1 MIDYKNDKKSAC
13 CIIVK
18 YDGVNFV
25 ASSNKL
31 TMFIVLFMIAGILC
45 GAAVHEYASTDSIT
59 AWATNITLFTDIF
72 LRLIKMV
79 IAPLVFST
87 LTVGIMRMG
96 ETSTISRV
104 GSKAMVWFISSSVLS
119 ILVGLLVVSLEHPGR
134 GLNLTVPAGSV
145 ETGLAVSGMSLKNFI
160 AHSIPTS
167 IADAMSHN
175 EILQIVV
182 FSMFFG
188 IAGAS
193 LGEKFNAPLVAA
205 LDVVSHIMLK
215 VTGYVMLVAPLAI
228 FAAISSVVA
237 TQGLGIL
244 LNYASFIGG
253 YYVAIL
259 LTCLVLLGVG
269 YMVLKKSTFTLLSML
284 KDPVLVA
291 FTTSSSEAAYPKTL
305 DVLTR
310 FGCSRS
316 IASFVLPIGYSFNL
330 VGSMVYCSFASMFI
344 AQAYNIHLTFSEIVV
359 LMLTLMLASKG
370 IAGVPR
376 SALVV
381 LAATIPSFNIPV
393 AGILLLMGIDHFLDM
408 GRSAINVLGN
418 GIATAMLSKNEGEL
432 DAAVAN
438 TTTEQETQVEA

>member
-1 MIDYKNDKKSAC
+1 M
-13 CIIVK
+13 
-18 YDGVNFV
+18 

-31 TMFIVLFMIAGILC
+31 TLFIILFMIAGIFT
-45 GAAVHEYASTDSIT
+45 GAAIHEYAAADVIKSYAD
-59 AWATNITLFTDIF
+59 NITLFTDIF

-87 LTVGIMRMG
+87 LTVGIMKLG
-96 ETSTISRV
+96 ETSTIGRV
-104 GSKAMVWFISSSVLS
+104 GGKAMIWFVSSSVLS
-119 ILVGLLVVSLEHPGR
+119 ILVGLFIVTLEHPGA
-134 GLNLTVPAGSV
+134 GMNLEVPAEAV
-145 ETGLAVSGMSLKNFI
+145 QTGLAVSGMTLKAFI
-160 AHSIPTS
+160 SHTIPTS
-167 IADAMSHN
+167 IAGAMSDN

-193 LGEKFNAPLVAA
+193 LGEKFNAPLVSA

-215 VTGYVMLVAPLAI
+215 VTGYVMYVAPLAI
-228 FAAISSVVA
+228 FAAISSVIA

-253 YYVAIL
+253 YYVAIV
-259 LTCLVLLGVG
+259 LTCIVLISVG
-269 YMVLKKSTFTLLSML
+269 YMVLKRDVFRLLAML

-305 DVLTR
+305 DQLTR
-310 FGCSRS
+310 FGCSRN

-344 AQAYNIHLTFSEIVV
+344 AQAYNVHLSFSEIAV

-418 GIATAMLSKNEGEL
+418 GVATAMLSKNEGMLE
-432 DAAVAN
+432 DTGTGTVP
-438 TTTEQETQVEA
+438 VEEVKA

>member
-1 MIDYKNDKKSAC
+1 MLLI
-13 CIIVK
+13 
-18 YDGVNFV
+18 DGVITQLS
-25 ASSNKL
+25 SSNKL
-31 TMFIVLFMIAGILC
+31 TLFILLFMFAGILS
-45 GAAVHEYASTDSIT
+45 GAAIHEYAAADNIKSY
-59 AWATNITLFTDIF
+59 AENITLFTDIF

-87 LTVGIMRMG
+87 LTVGIMKMG
-96 ETSTISRV
+96 ETSTIGRV
-104 GSKAMVWFISSSVLS
+104 GGKAMVWFISSSVLS
-119 ILVGLLVVSLEHPGR
+119 ILIGLFIVTLQHPGS
-134 GLNLTVPAGSV
+134 GMNLQVPAGDV
-145 ETGLAVSGMSLKNFI
+145 QTGLAVSGMNLKAFI
-160 AHSIPTS
+160 SHTIPTS
-167 IADAMSHN
+167 IAGAMSNN

-182 FSMFFG
+182 FSLFFG

-193 LGEKFNAPLVAA
+193 LGEKFNTPLVAA

-215 VTGYVMLVAPLAI
+215 VTGYVMYVAPLAI

-237 TQGLGIL
+237 TEGLGIL

-253 YYVAIL
+253 YYLAII
-259 LTCLVLLGVG
+259 LTCMVLVGVG
-269 YMVLKKSTFTLLSML
+269 YMVLKRDVFRLIAML

-305 DVLTR
+305 DQLTR
-310 FGCSRS
+310 FGCSRN

-418 GIATAMLSKNEGEL
+418 GVATAMLSKNEGEL
-432 DAAVAN
+432 EEQ
-438 TTTEQETQVEA
+438 TEAGERVEA

>member
-1 MIDYKNDKKSAC
+1 M
-13 CIIVK
+13 
-18 YDGVNFV
+18 

>member
-1 MIDYKNDKKSAC
+1 M
-13 CIIVK
+13 
-18 YDGVNFV
+18 

-31 TMFIVLFMIAGILC
+31 TLFIILFMIAGILS
-45 GAAVHEYASTDSIT
+45 GAAIHEYAAADTVKNYAD
-59 AWATNITLFTDIF
+59 NITLFTDIF

-96 ETSTISRV
+96 ETATIGRV
-104 GSKAMVWFISSSVLS
+104 GGKAMVWFVSSSVLS
-119 ILVGLLVVSLEHPGR
+119 ILVGLFIVTLQHPGA
-134 GLNLTVPAGSV
+134 GMNLQIPQGDVQ
-145 ETGLAVSGMSLKNFI
+145 TGLAVSGMSLKSFI
-160 AHSIPTS
+160 AHTFPTS
-167 IADAMSHN
+167 IAGAMANN

-182 FSMFFG
+182 FSLFFG

-215 VTGYVMLVAPLAI
+215 VTGYVMYVAPLAI
-228 FAAISSVVA
+228 FAAISSVIA
-237 TQGLGIL
+237 TEGLGIL

-253 YYVAIL
+253 YYLAIV
-259 LTCLVLLGVG
+259 LTCMVLISVG
-269 YMVLKKSTFTLLSML
+269 YMVLKGDIFRLLAML

-305 DVLTR
+305 DQLTR
-310 FGCSRS
+310 FGCSRN

-344 AQAYNIHLTFSEIVV
+344 AQAYNIHLSFSEILV

-418 GIATAMLSKNEGEL
+418 GVATAMLSKNEGLLEET
-432 DAAVAN
+432 AAVG
-438 TTTEQETQVEA
+438 EEIEA

>member
-1 MIDYKNDKKSAC
+1 MANA
-13 CIIVK
+13 
-18 YDGVNFV
+18 
-25 ASSNKL
+25 NKL
-31 TMFIVLFMIAGILC
+31 TLFIVVFMLMGILS
-45 GAAVHEYASTDSIT
+45 GAAIHAYATPTTVS
-59 AWATNITLFTDIF
+59 AWADNITLLTDLF

-87 LTVGIMRMG
+87 LTVGIMRLG
-96 ETSTISRV
+96 ETATIGRV
-104 GSKAMVWFISSSVLS
+104 GGKAMVWFITSSVLS
-119 ILVGLLVVSLEHPGR
+119 ILVGLVIVTFQHPGA
-134 GLNLTVPAGSV
+134 GLNLAVD
-145 ETGLAVSGMSLKNFI
+145 TGLAVSGMSLKGFLS
-160 AHSIPTS
+160 HTIPTS
-167 IADAMSHN
+167 ITEAMANN

-205 LDVVSHIMLK
+205 LNVVSHIMLK
-215 VTGYVMLVAPLAI
+215 VTGYVMYVAPLAI
-228 FAAISSVVA
+228 FAAISSVIA
-237 TQGLGIL
+237 SQGLGIL

-253 YYVAIL
+253 YYLAVL
-259 LTCLVLLGVG
+259 LTSAVLIAVG
-269 YMVLKKSTFTLLSML
+269 YMVLKKEVFRLLNML

-305 DVLTR
+305 ERLVK
-310 FGCSRS
+310 FGCSRN
-316 IASFVLPIGYSFNL
+316 IVSFVLPIGYSFNL
-330 VGSMVYCSFASMFI
+330 VGSMVYCSFAAMFI
-344 AQAYNIHLTFSEIVV
+344 AQAYNVPLSFSEITVM
-359 LMLTLMLASKG
+359 MLTLMLASKG

-418 GIATAMLSKNEGEL
+418 GIATAMLSKNEGLLTDEEAQP
-432 DAAVAN
+432 DW
-438 TTTEQETQVEA
+438 EVEKAEA

>member
-1 MIDYKNDKKSAC
+1 MLLI
-13 CIIVK
+13 
-18 YDGVNFV
+18 DGVITQLS
-25 ASSNKL
+25 SSNKL
-31 TMFIVLFMIAGILC
+31 TLFILLFMFAGILS
-45 GAAVHEYASTDSIT
+45 GAAIHEYAAADNIKSY
-59 AWATNITLFTDIF
+59 AENITLFTDIF

-87 LTVGIMRMG
+87 LTVGIMKMG
-96 ETSTISRV
+96 ETSTIGRV
-104 GSKAMVWFISSSVLS
+104 GGKAMVWFVSSSVLS
-119 ILVGLLVVSLEHPGR
+119 ILVGLFIVTLQQPGA
-134 GLNLTVPAGSV
+134 GMNLQVPAGDV
-145 ETGLAVSGMSLKNFI
+145 QTGLAVSGMNLKAFI
-160 AHSIPTS
+160 SHTIPTS
-167 IADAMSHN
+167 IAGAMSNN

-182 FSMFFG
+182 FSLFFG

-193 LGEKFNAPLVAA
+193 LGEKFNTPLVAA

-215 VTGYVMLVAPLAI
+215 VTGYVMYVAPLAI
-228 FAAISSVVA
+228 FAAISSVIA
-237 TQGLGIL
+237 TEGLGIL

-253 YYVAIL
+253 YYLAII
-259 LTCLVLLGVG
+259 LTCMVLVGVG
-269 YMVLKKSTFTLLSML
+269 YMVLKRDVFRLIAML

-305 DVLTR
+305 DQLTR
-310 FGCSRS
+310 FGCSRN

-393 AGILLLMGIDHFLDM
+393 AGILLLMGVDHFLDM

-418 GIATAMLSKNEGEL
+418 GVATAMLSKNEGEL
-432 DAAVAN
+432 EEQ
-438 TTTEQETQVEA
+438 TEAGERVEA

>member
-1 MIDYKNDKKSAC
+1 MKTQAHNRGSF
-13 CIIVK
+13 
-18 YDGVNFV
+18 FV
-25 ASSNKL
+25 ASANKL
-31 TMFIVLFMIAGILC
+31 TLFIVIFMLAGILS
-45 GAAVHEYASTDSIT
+45 GAVIHEYASPDAIAT
-59 AWATNITLFTDIF
+59 WADNITLLTDIF

-87 LTVGIMRMG
+87 LTVGIMKLG
-96 ETSTISRV
+96 ETSTIGRV
-104 GSKAMVWFISSSVLS
+104 GGKAMVWFISSSVLS
-119 ILVGLLVVSLEHPGR
+119 ILVGLFIVTLEQPGT
-134 GLNLTVPAGSV
+134 GLNLAIPAGSV
-145 ETGLAVSGMSLKNFI
+145 DTGLAVSGMSLKGFLS
-160 AHSIPTS
+160 HTIPTS
-167 IADAMSHN
+167 IVGAMANN

-188 IAGAS
+188 IGGAS

-215 VTGYVMLVAPLAI
+215 VTGYVMYVAPLAI
-228 FAAISSVVA
+228 FAAISSVIA

-259 LTCLVLLGVG
+259 LTCLVLLAVG
-269 YMVLKKSTFTLLSML
+269 YMVLKKEVFRLVRML

-305 DVLTR
+305 EQLTR
-310 FGCSRS
+310 FGCSRN
-316 IASFVLPIGYSFNL
+316 IVSFVLPIGYSFNL

-344 AQAYNIHLTFSEIVV
+344 AQAYNIHLSFAEVTV

-418 GIATAMLSKNEGEL
+418 GIATAMLAQNEGLLEEEPEL
-432 DAAVAN
+432 V
-438 TTTEQETQVEA
+438 EQEA

>member
-1 MIDYKNDKKSAC
+1 M
-13 CIIVK
+13 
-18 YDGVNFV
+18 
-25 ASSNKL
+25 L
-31 TMFIVLFMIAGILC
+31 AGILS
-45 GAAVHEYASTDSIT
+45 GAVIHSYASQEAIA
-59 AWATNITLFTDIF
+59 AWSDNITLLTDIF

-87 LTVGIMRMG
+87 LTVGIMRLG
-96 ETSTISRV
+96 ETATIGRV
-104 GSKAMVWFISSSVLS
+104 GGKAMVWFISSSVLS
-119 ILVGLLVVSLEHPGR
+119 ILVGLFIVTIEHPGS
-134 GLNLTVPAGSV
+134 GLNLAIPAESV
-145 ETGLAVSGMSLKNFI
+145 DTGLAVGGMSLKGFLS
-160 AHSIPTS
+160 HTIPTS
-167 IADAMSHN
+167 IAGAMANN

-188 IAGAS
+188 IGGAS

-215 VTGYVMLVAPLAI
+215 VTGYVMYVAPLAI
-228 FAAISSVVA
+228 FAAISSVIA

-259 LTCLVLLGVG
+259 LTCLVLLAVG
-269 YMVLKKSTFTLLSML
+269 YIVLKKEVFRLVSML

-305 DVLTR
+305 EQLTK
-310 FGCSRS
+310 FGCSRN
-316 IASFVLPIGYSFNL
+316 IVSFVLPIGYSFNL

-344 AQAYNIHLTFSEIVV
+344 AQAYNIHLSFAEITV

-418 GIATAMLSKNEGEL
+418 GIATAMLAQNESLLEE
-432 DAAVAN
+432 DAEERVP
-438 TTTEQETQVEA
+438 QQLVG

>member
-1 MIDYKNDKKSAC
+1 MANA
-13 CIIVK
+13 
-18 YDGVNFV
+18 
-25 ASSNKL
+25 NKL
-31 TMFIVLFMIAGILC
+31 TVFIVIFMLAGILT
-45 GAAVHEYASTDSIT
+45 GAMIHSYASADSIT
-59 AWATNITLFTDIF
+59 AWSDNITLLTDIF

-87 LTVGIMRMG
+87 LTVGIMRLG
-96 ETSTISRV
+96 ETSTIGRV
-104 GSKAMVWFISSSVLS
+104 GGKAMVWFISSSVLS
-119 ILVGLLVVSLEHPGR
+119 ILVGLFIVTLEHPGS
-134 GLNLTVPAGSV
+134 GMNLAIPAGTV
-145 ETGLAVSGMSLKNFI
+145 ETGLATSGMSLKAFL
-160 AHSIPTS
+160 AHTIPTS
-167 IADAMSHN
+167 IAGAMADN

-188 IAGAS
+188 IGGAS
-193 LGEKFNAPLVAA
+193 LGQKFNVPLVAA

-215 VTGYVMLVAPLAI
+215 VTGYVMYVAPLAI
-228 FAAISSVVA
+228 FAAISSVIA
-237 TQGLGIL
+237 KEGLGIL

-253 YYVAIL
+253 YYLAIV
-259 LTCLVLLGVG
+259 LTCLVLIGVG
-269 YMVLKKSTFTLLSML
+269 YMVLKKEIFRLVNML

-305 DVLTR
+305 EQLAK
-310 FGCSRS
+310 FGCSPN
-316 IASFVLPIGYSFNL
+316 IVSFVLPIGYSFNL

-344 AQAYNIHLTFSEIVV
+344 AQAYNIQLSFSEITV

-418 GIATAMLSKNEGEL
+418 GVAAAMLSQNEGMLSEGE
-432 DAAVAN
+432 AEEV
-438 TTTEQETQVEA
+438 EQQEVQA

>member
-1 MIDYKNDKKSAC
+1 MS
-13 CIIVK
+13 
-18 YDGVNFV
+18 
-25 ASSNKL
+25 SSNKL
-31 TMFIVLFMIAGILC
+31 TLFILLFMFAGILS
-45 GAAVHEYASTDSIT
+45 GAAIHEYAAAENIKSY
-59 AWATNITLFTDIF
+59 AENITLFTDIF

-87 LTVGIMRMG
+87 LTVGIMKMG
-96 ETSTISRV
+96 ETSTIGRV
-104 GSKAMVWFISSSVLS
+104 GGKAMVWFISSSVLS
-119 ILVGLLVVSLEHPGR
+119 ILIGLFIVTLQHPGS
-134 GLNLTVPAGSV
+134 GMNLQVPAGDV
-145 ETGLAVSGMSLKNFI
+145 QTGLAVSGMNLKAFI
-160 AHSIPTS
+160 SHTIPTS
-167 IADAMSHN
+167 IAGAMSNN

-182 FSMFFG
+182 FSLFFG

-193 LGEKFNAPLVAA
+193 LGEKFNTPLVAA

-215 VTGYVMLVAPLAI
+215 VTGYVMYVAPLAI

-237 TQGLGIL
+237 TEGLGIL

-253 YYVAIL
+253 YYLAII
-259 LTCLVLLGVG
+259 LTCMVLIGVG
-269 YMVLKKSTFTLLSML
+269 YMVLKRDVFRLIAML

-305 DVLTR
+305 DQLTR
-310 FGCSRS
+310 FGCSRN

-418 GIATAMLSKNEGEL
+418 GVATAMLSKNEGEL
-432 DAAVAN
+432 EEQ
-438 TTTEQETQVEA
+438 TEAGERVEA

>member
-1 MIDYKNDKKSAC
+1 MANA
-13 CIIVK
+13 
-18 YDGVNFV
+18 
-25 ASSNKL
+25 NKL
-31 TMFIVLFMIAGILC
+31 TIFIVIFMLAGIVS
-45 GAAVHEYASTDSIT
+45 GAVIHSYTSESVIA
-59 AWATNITLFTDIF
+59 AWSDNITLLTDIF

-87 LTVGIMRMG
+87 LTVGIMRLG
-96 ETSTISRV
+96 ETSTIGRV
-104 GSKAMVWFISSSVLS
+104 GGKAMIWFISSSILS
-119 ILVGLLVVSLEHPGR
+119 ILVGLFIVTLEQPGS
-134 GLNLTVPAGSV
+134 GLNLAIPKEAVD
-145 ETGLAVSGMSLKNFI
+145 TGLAVGGMSLKGFLS
-160 AHSIPTS
+160 HTIPTS
-167 IADAMSHN
+167 IAGAMANN

-188 IAGAS
+188 IGGAS

-215 VTGYVMLVAPLAI
+215 VTGYVMYVAPLAI
-228 FAAISSVVA
+228 FAAISSVIA
-237 TQGLGIL
+237 TEGLGIL

-259 LTCLVLLGVG
+259 MTCLVLLAVG
-269 YMVLKKSTFTLLSML
+269 YLVLKKEVFRLLGML

-305 DVLTR
+305 EQLTK
-310 FGCSRS
+310 FGCSRN
-316 IASFVLPIGYSFNL
+316 IVSFVLPIGYSFNL

-344 AQAYNIHLTFSEIVV
+344 AQAYNIHLSFAEISV

-418 GIATAMLSKNEGEL
+418 GIATAMLAQNEGLLEES
-432 DAAVAN
+432 DEKAVS
-438 TTTEQETQVEA
+438 QQVEA

>member
-1 MIDYKNDKKSAC
+1 MASA
-13 CIIVK
+13 
-18 YDGVNFV
+18 
-25 ASSNKL
+25 NKL
-31 TMFIVLFMIAGILC
+31 TLFIVIFMLAGILS
-45 GAAVHEYASTDSIT
+45 GAVIHSYASQEAIA
-59 AWATNITLFTDIF
+59 AWSDNITLLTGIF

-87 LTVGIMRMG
+87 LTVGIMRLG
-96 ETSTISRV
+96 ETATIGRV
-104 GSKAMVWFISSSVLS
+104 GGKAMVWFISSSVLS
-119 ILVGLLVVSLEHPGR
+119 ILVGLFIVTIEHPGS
-134 GLNLTVPAGSV
+134 GLNLAIPAESV
-145 ETGLAVSGMSLKNFI
+145 DTGLAVGGMSLKGFLS
-160 AHSIPTS
+160 HTIPTS
-167 IADAMSHN
+167 IAGAMANN

-188 IAGAS
+188 IGGAS

-215 VTGYVMLVAPLAI
+215 VTGYVMYVAPLAI
-228 FAAISSVVA
+228 FAAISSVIA

-259 LTCLVLLGVG
+259 LTCLVLLAVG
-269 YMVLKKSTFTLLSML
+269 YMVLKKEVFRLVSML

-305 DVLTR
+305 EQLTK
-310 FGCSRS
+310 FGCSRN
-316 IASFVLPIGYSFNL
+316 IVSFVLPIGYSFNL

-344 AQAYNIHLTFSEIVV
+344 AQAYNIHLSFAEITV

-418 GIATAMLSKNEGEL
+418 GIATAMLAQNEGLLEE
-432 DAAVAN
+432 DAEERVP
-438 TTTEQETQVEA
+438 QQLVG

>member
-1 MIDYKNDKKSAC
+1 MASA
-13 CIIVK
+13 
-18 YDGVNFV
+18 
-25 ASSNKL
+25 NKL
-31 TMFIVLFMIAGILC
+31 TLFIVILMLAGILS
-45 GAAVHEYASTDSIT
+45 GAVIHSYASQEAIA
-59 AWATNITLFTDIF
+59 AWSNNITLLTDIF

-87 LTVGIMRMG
+87 LTVGIMRLG
-96 ETSTISRV
+96 ETATIGRV
-104 GSKAMVWFISSSVLS
+104 GGKAMVWFISSSVLS
-119 ILVGLLVVSLEHPGR
+119 ILVGLFIVTIEHPGS
-134 GLNLTVPAGSV
+134 GLNLAIPAESV
-145 ETGLAVSGMSLKNFI
+145 DTGLAVGGMSLKGFLS
-160 AHSIPTS
+160 HTIPTS
-167 IADAMSHN
+167 IAGAMANN

-188 IAGAS
+188 IGGAS

-215 VTGYVMLVAPLAI
+215 VTGYVMYVAPLAI
-228 FAAISSVVA
+228 FAAISSVIA

-259 LTCLVLLGVG
+259 LTCLVLLAVG
-269 YMVLKKSTFTLLSML
+269 YMVLKKEVFRLVSML

-305 DVLTR
+305 EQLTK
-310 FGCSRS
+310 FGCSRN
-316 IASFVLPIGYSFNL
+316 IVSFVLPIGYSFNL

-344 AQAYNIHLTFSEIVV
+344 AQAYNIHLSFAEITV

-418 GIATAMLSKNEGEL
+418 GIATAMLAQNEGLLEE
-432 DAAVAN
+432 DAEERVP
-438 TTTEQETQVEA
+438 QQLVG

>member
-1 MIDYKNDKKSAC
+1 MANA
-13 CIIVK
+13 
-18 YDGVNFV
+18 
-25 ASSNKL
+25 NKL
-31 TMFIVLFMIAGILC
+31 TIFIVIFMLAGIVS
-45 GAAVHEYASTDSIT
+45 GAVIHSYTSESVIA
-59 AWATNITLFTDIF
+59 AWSDNITLLTDIF

-87 LTVGIMRMG
+87 LTVGIMRLG
-96 ETSTISRV
+96 ETSTIGRV
-104 GSKAMVWFISSSVLS
+104 GGKAMIWFISSSILS
-119 ILVGLLVVSLEHPGR
+119 ILVGLFIVTLEQPGS
-134 GLNLTVPAGSV
+134 GLNLAIPKEAVD
-145 ETGLAVSGMSLKNFI
+145 TGLAVGGMSLKGFLS
-160 AHSIPTS
+160 HTIPTS
-167 IADAMSHN
+167 IAGAMANN

-188 IAGAS
+188 IGGAS

-215 VTGYVMLVAPLAI
+215 VTGYVMYVAPLAI
-228 FAAISSVVA
+228 FAAISSVIA
-237 TQGLGIL
+237 TEGLGIL

-259 LTCLVLLGVG
+259 MTCLVLLAVG
-269 YMVLKKSTFTLLSML
+269 YLVLKKEVFRLVSML

-305 DVLTR
+305 EQLTT
-310 FGCSRS
+310 FGCSRN
-316 IASFVLPIGYSFNL
+316 IVSFVLPIGYSFNL

-344 AQAYNIHLTFSEIVV
+344 AQAYNIHLSFAEISV

-418 GIATAMLSKNEGEL
+418 GIAGAK
-432 DAAVAN
+432 
-438 TTTEQETQVEA
+438 

>member
-1 MIDYKNDKKSAC
+1 MANA
-13 CIIVK
+13 
-18 YDGVNFV
+18 
-25 ASSNKL
+25 NKL
-31 TMFIVLFMIAGILC
+31 TVFIVIFMLAGILT
-45 GAAVHEYASTDSIT
+45 GAMIHSYASADSIT
-59 AWATNITLFTDIF
+59 AWSDNITLLTDIF

-87 LTVGIMRMG
+87 LTVGIMRLG
-96 ETSTISRV
+96 ETSTIGRV
-104 GSKAMVWFISSSVLS
+104 GGKAMVWFITSSVLS
-119 ILVGLLVVSLEHPGR
+119 ILVGLFIVTLEHPGS
-134 GLNLTVPAGSV
+134 GMNLAIPAGTV
-145 ETGLAVSGMSLKNFI
+145 ETGLATSGMSLKAFL
-160 AHSIPTS
+160 ALTIPTS
-167 IADAMSHN
+167 LAGAMADN

-188 IAGAS
+188 IGGAS
-193 LGEKFNAPLVAA
+193 LGQKFNAPLVAA

-215 VTGYVMLVAPLAI
+215 VTGYVMYVAPLAI
-228 FAAISSVVA
+228 FAAISSVIA
-237 TQGLGIL
+237 KEGLGIL

-253 YYVAIL
+253 YYLAIV
-259 LTCLVLLGVG
+259 LTCLVLIGVG
-269 YMVLKKSTFTLLSML
+269 YMVLKKDIFRLVNML

-305 DVLTR
+305 EQLAK
-310 FGCSRS
+310 FGCSPN
-316 IASFVLPIGYSFNL
+316 IVSFVLPIGYSFNL

-344 AQAYNIHLTFSEIVV
+344 AQAYNIQLSFSEITV

-418 GIATAMLSKNEGEL
+418 GVAAAMLSQNEGMLSEGE
-432 DAAVAN
+432 AEEV
-438 TTTEQETQVEA
+438 EQQEVQA

>member
-1 MIDYKNDKKSAC
+1 MASA
-13 CIIVK
+13 
-18 YDGVNFV
+18 
-25 ASSNKL
+25 NKL
-31 TMFIVLFMIAGILC
+31 TLFIVIFMLAGILS
-45 GAAVHEYASTDSIT
+45 GAVIHSYASQEAIT
-59 AWATNITLFTDIF
+59 AWSDNITLLTDIF

-87 LTVGIMRMG
+87 LTVGIMRLG
-96 ETSTISRV
+96 ETATIGRV
-104 GSKAMVWFISSSVLS
+104 GGKAMVWFISSSVLS
-119 ILVGLLVVSLEHPGR
+119 ILVGLFIVTIEHPGS
-134 GLNLTVPAGSV
+134 GLNLAIPAESV
-145 ETGLAVSGMSLKNFI
+145 DTGLAVGGMSLKGFLS
-160 AHSIPTS
+160 HTIPTS
-167 IADAMSHN
+167 IAGAMANN

-188 IAGAS
+188 IGGAS

-215 VTGYVMLVAPLAI
+215 VTGYVMYVAPLAI
-228 FAAISSVVA
+228 FAAISSVIA

-259 LTCLVLLGVG
+259 LTCLVLLAVG
-269 YMVLKKSTFTLLSML
+269 YMVLKKEVFRLVSML

-305 DVLTR
+305 EQLTK
-310 FGCSRS
+310 FGCSRN
-316 IASFVLPIGYSFNL
+316 IVSFVLPIGYSFNL

-344 AQAYNIHLTFSEIVV
+344 AQAYNIHLSFAEITV

-418 GIATAMLSKNEGEL
+418 GIATAMLAQNEGLLEE
-432 DAAVAN
+432 DAEERVP
-438 TTTEQETQVEA
+438 QQLVG

>member
-1 MIDYKNDKKSAC
+1 MANA
-13 CIIVK
+13 
-18 YDGVNFV
+18 
-25 ASSNKL
+25 NKL
-31 TMFIVLFMIAGILC
+31 TLFIVIFMLAGILS
-45 GAAVHEYASTDSIT
+45 GAVISSYASPGVVT
-59 AWATNITLFTDIF
+59 AWADNITLLTDIF

-87 LTVGIMRMG
+87 LTVGIMRLG
-96 ETSTISRV
+96 ETSTIGRV
-104 GSKAMVWFISSSVLS
+104 GGKAMIWFISSSVLS
-119 ILVGLLVVSLEHPGR
+119 ILVGLFVVSLEQPGS
-134 GLNLTVPAGSV
+134 GLNLAIPLEATD
-145 ETGLAVSGMSLKNFI
+145 TGLAVGGMSLKGFLT
-160 AHSIPTS
+160 HTIPTS
-167 IADAMSHN
+167 IAEAMANN

-188 IAGAS
+188 IGGAS

-215 VTGYVMLVAPLAI
+215 VTGYVMYVAPLAI
-228 FAAISSVVA
+228 FAAISSVIS

-259 LTCLVLLGVG
+259 LTCLVLLAVG
-269 YMVLKKSTFTLLSML
+269 YVMLKKEVFRLVSML

-305 DVLTR
+305 EQLTK
-310 FGCSRS
+310 FGCSPN
-316 IASFVLPIGYSFNL
+316 IVSFVLPIGYSFNL

-344 AQAYNIHLTFSEIVV
+344 AQAYNIHLSFAEITV

-418 GIATAMLSKNEGEL
+418 GIATAMLAQDEGLLEEEPEL
-432 DAAVAN
+432 
-438 TTTEQETQVEA
+438 VEREA

>member
-1 MIDYKNDKKSAC
+1 MQRGYF
-13 CIIVK
+13 
-18 YDGVNFV
+18 FV
-25 ASSNKL
+25 ASANKL
-31 TMFIVLFMIAGILC
+31 TLFIVIFMLAGILS
-45 GAAVHEYASTDSIT
+45 GAAIHEYASQDVIT
-59 AWATNITLFTDIF
+59 AWSDNITLLTDIF

-87 LTVGIMRMG
+87 LTVGIMKLG
-96 ETSTISRV
+96 ETSTIGRV
-104 GSKAMVWFISSSVLS
+104 GGKAMVWFISSSVLS
-119 ILVGLLVVSLEHPGR
+119 ILVGLFIVTMEHPGS
-134 GLNLTVPAGSV
+134 GLNLAIPKESV
-145 ETGLAVSGMSLKNFI
+145 DTGLAVGGMTLKGFLS
-160 AHSIPTS
+160 HTIPTS
-167 IADAMSHN
+167 IAGAMANN

-188 IAGAS
+188 IGGAS

-215 VTGYVMLVAPLAI
+215 VTGYVMYVAPLAI
-228 FAAISSVVA
+228 FAAISSVIA

-253 YYVAIL
+253 YYVAIV
-259 LTCLVLLGVG
+259 LTCLVLLAVG
-269 YMVLKKSTFTLLSML
+269 YMVLKKEVFRLVSML

-305 DVLTR
+305 EQLVR
-310 FGCSRS
+310 FGCSRN
-316 IASFVLPIGYSFNL
+316 IVSFVLPIGYSFNL

-344 AQAYNIHLTFSEIVV
+344 AQAYNIHLSFSEVTV

-418 GIATAMLSKNEGEL
+418 GIATAMLAQNEGQMEVEAQEEL
-432 DAAVAN
+432 V
-438 TTTEQETQVEA
+438 EQEA

>member
-1 MIDYKNDKKSAC
+1 MASA
-13 CIIVK
+13 
-18 YDGVNFV
+18 
-25 ASSNKL
+25 NKL
-31 TMFIVLFMIAGILC
+31 TLFIVIFMLAGILS
-45 GAAVHEYASTDSIT
+45 GAAIHEYASADAIK
-59 AWATNITLFTDIF
+59 AWSDNITLLTDIF

-87 LTVGIMRMG
+87 LTVGIMKLG
-96 ETSTISRV
+96 ETSTIGRV
-104 GSKAMVWFISSSVLS
+104 GGKAMVWFIVT
-119 ILVGLLVVSLEHPGR
+119 LEHPGS
-134 GLNLTVPAGSV
+134 GLNLTVPTEAV
-145 ETGLAVSGMSLKNFI
+145 DTGLAVGGMTLKAFLS
-160 AHSIPTS
+160 HTIPTS
-167 IADAMSHN
+167 IAGAMSNN

-188 IAGAS
+188 IGGAS
-193 LGEKFNAPLVAA
+193 LGQKFNAPLVAA

-215 VTGYVMLVAPLAI
+215 VTGYVMYVAPLAI
-228 FAAISSVVA
+228 FAAISSVIA

-259 LTCLVLLGVG
+259 LTCMVLLAVG
-269 YMVLKKSTFTLLSML
+269 YMVLKKEVFRLVSML

-305 DVLTR
+305 EQLER
-310 FGCSRS
+310 FGCSRN

-344 AQAYNIHLTFSEIVV
+344 AQAYNIHLSFSEVTV

-376 SALVV
+376 SSLVV

-393 AGILLLMGIDHFLDM
+393 AGILLLIGIDHFLDM

-418 GIATAMLSKNEGEL
+418 GIATAMLSQNEGAREAEAEAEL
-432 DAAVAN
+432 VK
-438 TTTEQETQVEA
+438 QEA

>member
-1 MIDYKNDKKSAC
+1 
-13 CIIVK
+13 
-18 YDGVNFV
+18 
-25 ASSNKL
+25 
-31 TMFIVLFMIAGILC
+31 MFAGILS
-45 GAAVHEYASTDSIT
+45 GAAIHEYAAAENIKSY
-59 AWATNITLFTDIF
+59 AENITLFTDIF

-87 LTVGIMRMG
+87 LTVGIMKMG
-96 ETSTISRV
+96 ETSTIGRV
-104 GSKAMVWFISSSVLS
+104 GGKAMVWFVSSSVLS
-119 ILVGLLVVSLEHPGR
+119 ILVGLFIVTLQHPGA
-134 GLNLTVPAGSV
+134 GMNLQVPAGDV
-145 ETGLAVSGMSLKNFI
+145 QTGLAVSGMNLKAFI
-160 AHSIPTS
+160 SHTIPTS
-167 IADAMSHN
+167 IAGAMSNN

-182 FSMFFG
+182 FSLFFG

-215 VTGYVMLVAPLAI
+215 VTGYVMYVAPLAI

-237 TQGLGIL
+237 TEGLGIL

-253 YYVAIL
+253 YYLAII
-259 LTCLVLLGVG
+259 LTCMVLIGVG
-269 YMVLKKSTFTLLSML
+269 YMVLKRDVFRLIAML

-305 DVLTR
+305 DQLTR
-310 FGCSRS
+310 FGCSRN

-418 GIATAMLSKNEGEL
+418 GVATAMLSKNEGEL
-432 DAAVAN
+432 EEQ
-438 TTTEQETQVEA
+438 TEIGEEIEA

>member
-1 MIDYKNDKKSAC
+1 MASA
-13 CIIVK
+13 
-18 YDGVNFV
+18 
-25 ASSNKL
+25 NKL
-31 TMFIVLFMIAGILC
+31 TIFIVIFMLAGILS
-45 GAAVHEYASTDSIT
+45 GAVIHQYASADAI
-59 AWATNITLFTDIF
+59 ATWSDNITIFTDMF

-87 LTVGIMRMG
+87 LTVGIMRLG
-96 ETSTISRV
+96 ETATIGRV
-104 GSKAMVWFISSSVLS
+104 GGKAMVWFISSSVLS
-119 ILVGLLVVSLEHPGR
+119 ILVGLFIVSLLHPGS
-134 GLNLTVPAGSV
+134 GLNLAVPTGAV
-145 ETGLAVSGMSLKNFI
+145 ETGLATGGMTLKGFLS
-160 AHSIPTS
+160 HTIPTS
-167 IADAMSHN
+167 IAGAMANN

-215 VTGYVMLVAPLAI
+215 VTGYVMYVAPLAI
-228 FAAISSVVA
+228 FAAISSVIA

-253 YYVAIL
+253 YYLAIV
-259 LTCLVLLGVG
+259 LTCLVLLAVG
-269 YMVLKKSTFTLLSML
+269 YMVLKKEVFRLVSML

-305 DVLTR
+305 EQLTR
-310 FGCSRS
+310 FGCSRN
-316 IASFVLPIGYSFNL
+316 IVSFVLPIGYSFNL

-344 AQAYNIHLTFSEIVV
+344 AQAYNIQLSFSEIVV

-418 GIATAMLSKNEGEL
+418 GVATAMLAQNEGLLEEEAGL
-432 DAAVAN
+432 AR
-438 TTTEQETQVEA
+438 QEA

>member
-1 MIDYKNDKKSAC
+1 MASA
-13 CIIVK
+13 
-18 YDGVNFV
+18 
-25 ASSNKL
+25 NKL
-31 TMFIVLFMIAGILC
+31 TLFIVIFMLAGILS
-45 GAAVHEYASTDSIT
+45 GAVIHSYASQEAIA
-59 AWATNITLFTDIF
+59 AWSDNITLLTDIF

-87 LTVGIMRMG
+87 LIVGIMRLG
-96 ETSTISRV
+96 ETATIGRV
-104 GSKAMVWFISSSVLS
+104 GGKAMVWFISSSVLS
-119 ILVGLLVVSLEHPGR
+119 ILVGLFIVTIEHPGS
-134 GLNLTVPAGSV
+134 GLNLAIPAESV
-145 ETGLAVSGMSLKNFI
+145 DTGLAVGGMSLKGFLS
-160 AHSIPTS
+160 HTIPTS
-167 IADAMSHN
+167 IAGAMANN

-188 IAGAS
+188 IGGAS

-215 VTGYVMLVAPLAI
+215 VTGYVMYVAPLAI
-228 FAAISSVVA
+228 FAAISSVIA

-259 LTCLVLLGVG
+259 LTCLVLLAVG
-269 YMVLKKSTFTLLSML
+269 YMVLKKEVFRLVSML

-305 DVLTR
+305 EQLTK
-310 FGCSRS
+310 FGCSRN
-316 IASFVLPIGYSFNL
+316 IVSFVLPIGYSFNL

-344 AQAYNIHLTFSEIVV
+344 AQAYNIHLSFAEITV

-418 GIATAMLSKNEGEL
+418 GIATAMLAQNEGLLEE
-432 DAAVAN
+432 DAEERVP
-438 TTTEQETQVEA
+438 QQLVG

>member
-1 MIDYKNDKKSAC
+1 M
-13 CIIVK
+13 
-18 YDGVNFV
+18 

-31 TMFIVLFMIAGILC
+31 TLFIILFMIAGIFT
-45 GAAVHEYASTDSIT
+45 GAAIHEYAAADVIKGY
-59 AWATNITLFTDIF
+59 ADNITLFTDIF

-87 LTVGIMRMG
+87 LTVGIMKLG
-96 ETSTISRV
+96 ETSTIGRV
-104 GSKAMVWFISSSVLS
+104 GGKAMVWFISSSVLS
-119 ILVGLLVVSLEHPGR
+119 ILVGLFIVTLEHPGA
-134 GLNLTVPAGSV
+134 GMNLEVPAEAV
-145 ETGLAVSGMSLKNFI
+145 QTGLAVSGMTLKAFI
-160 AHSIPTS
+160 SHTIPTS
-167 IADAMSHN
+167 IAGAMSDN

-193 LGEKFNAPLVAA
+193 LGEKFNAPLVSA

-215 VTGYVMLVAPLAI
+215 VTGYVMYVAPLAI
-228 FAAISSVVA
+228 FAAISSVIA

-253 YYVAIL
+253 YYVAIV
-259 LTCLVLLGVG
+259 LTCIVLISVG
-269 YMVLKKSTFTLLSML
+269 YMVLKRDVFRLLAML

-305 DVLTR
+305 DQLTR
-310 FGCSRS
+310 FGCSRN

-344 AQAYNIHLTFSEIVV
+344 AQAYNVHLSFSEIAV

-418 GIATAMLSKNEGEL
+418 GVATAMLSKNEGMLE
-432 DAAVAN
+432 
-438 TTTEQETQVEA
+438 ETGTVPVEEVKA

>member
-1 MIDYKNDKKSAC
+1 MANA
-13 CIIVK
+13 
-18 YDGVNFV
+18 
-25 ASSNKL
+25 NKL
-31 TMFIVLFMIAGILC
+31 TVFIVIFMLAGILT
-45 GAAVHEYASTDSIT
+45 GAMIHSYAS
-59 AWATNITLFTDIF
+59 ATTIQVWSSNITLLTDIF

-87 LTVGIMRMG
+87 LTVGIMKLG
-96 ETSTISRV
+96 ETSTIGRV
-104 GSKAMVWFISSSVLS
+104 GGKAMVWFISSSVLS
-119 ILVGLLVVSLEHPGR
+119 ILVGLFIVTLQHPGS
-134 GLNLTVPAGSV
+134 GLNLSVPKDAV
-145 ETGLAVSGMSLKNFI
+145 ETGLAVGGMSLKGFLS
-160 AHSIPTS
+160 HTIPTS
-167 IADAMSHN
+167 IVGAMADN

-188 IAGAS
+188 IGGAS
-193 LGEKFNAPLVAA
+193 LGQKFNAPLVAA

-215 VTGYVMLVAPLAI
+215 VTGYVMYVAPLAI
-228 FAAISSVVA
+228 FAAISSVIA
-237 TQGLGIL
+237 TEGLGIL

-259 LTCLVLLGVG
+259 LTCCVLVALG
-269 YMVLKKSTFTLLSML
+269 YMVLKKDVFRLLSML

-305 DVLTR
+305 EQLTK
-310 FGCSRS
+310 FGCSRN
-316 IASFVLPIGYSFNL
+316 IVSFVLPIGYSFNL

-344 AQAYNIHLTFSEIVV
+344 AQAYNIHLSFSEIAV

-418 GIATAMLSKNEGEL
+418 GVATAMLSQNEGQFEEIEPE
-432 DAAVAN
+432 VVQRN
-438 TTTEQETQVEA
+438 M

>member
-1 MIDYKNDKKSAC
+1 M
-13 CIIVK
+13 
-18 YDGVNFV
+18 
-25 ASSNKL
+25 L
-31 TMFIVLFMIAGILC
+31 AGILS
-45 GAAVHEYASTDSIT
+45 GAVIHEYASSDVIA
-59 AWATNITLFTDIF
+59 AWSDNITLLTDIF

-87 LTVGIMRMG
+87 LTVGIMRLG
-96 ETSTISRV
+96 ETATIGRV
-104 GSKAMVWFISSSVLS
+104 GGKAMVWFISSSVLS
-119 ILVGLLVVSLEHPGR
+119 ILVGLFIVTLLHPGS
-134 GLNLTVPAGSV
+134 GLNLAVPAGTV
-145 ETGLAVSGMSLKNFI
+145 ETGLATGGMSLKGFLS
-160 AHSIPTS
+160 HTIPTS
-167 IADAMSHN
+167 IAGAMANN

-188 IAGAS
+188 IGGAS

-215 VTGYVMLVAPLAI
+215 VTGYVMYVAPLAI
-228 FAAISSVVA
+228 YAAISSVIA
-237 TQGLGIL
+237 TEGLGIL

-253 YYVAIL
+253 YYLAIV
-259 LTCLVLLGVG
+259 LTCLVLVAVG
-269 YMVLKKSTFTLLSML
+269 YMVLKNDIFRLVSML

-305 DVLTR
+305 EQLTR
-310 FGCSRS
+310 FGCSRN
-316 IASFVLPIGYSFNL
+316 IVSFVLPIGYSFNL

-344 AQAYNIHLTFSEIVV
+344 AQAYNIQLSFSEITV

-381 LAATIPSFNIPV
+381 LAATIPSFDIPV

-418 GIATAMLSKNEGEL
+418 GVATAMLAQNEGLLEDEVEL
-432 DAAVAN
+432 VC
-438 TTTEQETQVEA
+438 QEG